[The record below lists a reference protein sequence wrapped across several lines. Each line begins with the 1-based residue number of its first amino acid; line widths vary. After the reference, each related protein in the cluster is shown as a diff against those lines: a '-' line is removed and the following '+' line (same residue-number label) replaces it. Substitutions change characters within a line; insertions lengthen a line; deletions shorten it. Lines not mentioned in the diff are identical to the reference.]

1 MKKIRRIR
9 PYKDGFG
16 QWIPIEKKK
25 PECLQ
30 DILVQYQ
37 NGNIDIDNI
46 YYSGSFNYEEL
57 YGKVIAWMPL
67 PEPYRK

>member
-1 MKKIRRIR
+1 MKKIRRTQ
-9 PYKDGFG
+9 PHKDEFG
-16 QWIPIEKKK
+16 QWIPIEKNK

-30 DILVQYQ
+30 NILVQYQ

-46 YYSGSFNYEEL
+46 YHDGSFNYEEL

-67 PEPYRK
+67 PEPYKK